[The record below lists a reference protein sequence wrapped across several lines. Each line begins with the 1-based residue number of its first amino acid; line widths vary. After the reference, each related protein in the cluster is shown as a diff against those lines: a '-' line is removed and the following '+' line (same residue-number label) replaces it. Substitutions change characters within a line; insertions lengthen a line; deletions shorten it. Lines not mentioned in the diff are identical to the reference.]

1 MNRSVISDSSV
12 MTHEEGG
19 EAREEDKGGLGTTLA
34 QGLSLERFPA
44 IKS

>member
-19 EAREEDKGGLGTTLA
+19 EAREEDKGGLCSTLA
-34 QGLSLERFPA
+34 QVCHLRDFPP
-44 IKS
+44 